1 MLQSNALSDK
11 CGHKATYEK
20 SKVCGAASQEGTRRG
35 GEGSGYLC
43 LAASTLQK
51 AKSGQ
56 PSLCWVQQQPHHLQQ
71 QLQLLR
77 VATISR
83 SMLHNAKNWSRDQR
97 AGAELRTAV
106 GLQPGP
112 GPPQLHSS
120 RPSCNRFPVP
130 QPPPPCHSC
139 LHGNHSPYT
148 TYTIKHTHHMH
159 TVWNTH
165 TLAQSQHPQLGS
177 RICQR
182 IFQAS
187 NQNCFL

>member
-1 MLQSNALSDK
+1 MKNRKYAGQQAK
-11 CGHKATYEK
+11 RA
-20 SKVCGAASQEGTRRG
+20 RG
-35 GEGSGYLC
+35 GEGRGGKGSGYLC
-43 LAASTLQK
+43 LAASTCK
-51 AKSGQ
+51 NRWGQ

-159 TVWNTH
+159 TVIWNTH
-165 TLAQSQHPQLGS
+165 THSHTVSIHNWAAEYAKEFSK
-177 RICQR
+177 RAIK
-182 IFQAS
+182 IVFF
-187 NQNCFL
+187 N